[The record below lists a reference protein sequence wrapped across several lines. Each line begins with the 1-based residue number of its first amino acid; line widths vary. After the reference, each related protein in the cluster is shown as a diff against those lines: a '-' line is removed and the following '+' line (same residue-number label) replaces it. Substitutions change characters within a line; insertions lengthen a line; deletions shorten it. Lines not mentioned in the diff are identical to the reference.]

1 MHFPPIEPYDSGLL
15 PVDGGN
21 EIYWETSGN
30 PDGIPVLYLHGG
42 PGSGLGKGGYRSRC
56 DPERHLIIGLD
67 QRGCGRSRPL
77 AIDALERLAENTTQ
91 ALISDIETLR
101 DHLGVQQWLVTG
113 VSWGCTLAQAYAIA
127 HPDRL
132 TGLVLMAVT
141 TTSRDEVDWI
151 TEGVGRIFP
160 EAWDAFRLAS
170 GRRQGERLVEAY
182 ARRLAGADADD
193 RAAAAEA
200 WNAWEDIHISLA
212 PGWQP
217 RTGPVDLVRAR
228 NFATLV
234 THYWSRD
241 GFLPG
246 DQSIMNRIGRIA
258 DMPAVLIHG
267 RRDVSGPAI
276 TPWLL
281 HQQWPASE
289 LIIDESEG
297 HGGEVM
303 IEAMTEAIARLTTAR
318 S

>member
-1 MHFPPIEPYDSGLL
+1 MQFPPIEPYDSGLL
-15 PVDGGN
+15 RVDEHN

-30 PDGIPVLYLHGG
+30 PDGVPVLYLHGG
-42 PGSGLGKGGYRSRC
+42 PGSGLGKGGYRRRC
-56 DPERHLIIGLD
+56 DPQQHLIIGLD

-77 AIDALERLAENTTQ
+77 AIDALERIGENTTQ
-91 ALISDIETLR
+91 AIIGDLEALR
-101 DHLGVQQWLVTG
+101 AHLGLERWLVTG

-127 HPDRL
+127 HPDRVS
-132 TGLVLMAVT
+132 GLVLMAVT

-160 EAWDAFRLAS
+160 EDWNEFDRAS
-170 GRRQGERLVEAY
+170 GRRDGERIVEAY
-182 ARRLAGADADD
+182 ARRLAGTDAAD
-193 RAAAAEA
+193 RLAAAEA

-217 RTGPVDLVRAR
+217 STGQVDPVRAR

-234 THYWSRD
+234 THYWSHD

-246 DQSIMNRIGRIA
+246 AEAILNRIGRIA
-258 DMPAVLIHG
+258 GIPAVLIHG

-289 LIIDESEG
+289 LIIIDSDG
-297 HGGEVM
+297 HGGDVM
-303 IEAMTEAIARLTTAR
+303 IETMIDAIARLTGVR